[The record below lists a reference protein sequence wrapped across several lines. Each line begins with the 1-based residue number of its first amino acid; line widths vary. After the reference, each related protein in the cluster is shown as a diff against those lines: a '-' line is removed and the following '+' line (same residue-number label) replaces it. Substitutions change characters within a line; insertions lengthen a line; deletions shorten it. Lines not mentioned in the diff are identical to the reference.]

1 MLPWFVSIQ
10 NNHETLEVLESGTW
24 FSLAAAYQ
32 DLNHGETSLSGLSN
46 YYGNSSYKFLAVV
59 VLTGLEEILDT
70 LVGRQQWDVP
80 NVMRE

>member
-32 DLNHGETSLSGLSN
+32 DLNHGETSSSGLSN
-46 YYGNSSYKFLAVV
+46 CYGNSFYKFPAVV
-59 VLTGLEEILDT
+59 ALIELGEILDI
-70 LVGRQQWDVP
+70 LIDRQQWNIS
-80 NVMRE
+80 NVI